1 MAAKLNLN
9 RIRALQT
16 DARENIES
24 YLDPETP
31 KALEQYTAKMKAV
44 LLRDPQLLE
53 SLPEYLPV
61 ALYGRVKFVP
71 AAKAKWQ
78 HWLSTGT
85 APDWD
90 EFKTSAAFNN
100 ADIELV
106 KAIRAFSEPLLIESC
121 AVLFLMEHG
130 DSISKSKPDQGAA
143 TADGDADEQS
153 DDDFNAGNDSYGS
166 DDYDSDND
174 HDDGSDEP
182 GYDNQYD
189 DIRFNREK
197 PE

>member
-1 MAAKLNLN
+1 MAAKLNLK

-16 DARENIES
+16 DARENVES
-24 YLDPETP
+24 YSDPETP

-44 LLRDPQLLE
+44 LLRDPKLLE

-61 ALYGRVKFVP
+61 ALFGRVKFPP
-71 AAKAKWQ
+71 AAQRNWQ
-78 HWLSTGT
+78 QWLSSGT
-85 APDWD
+85 APGWD

-100 ADIELV
+100 ADLELV
-106 KAIRAFSEPLLIESC
+106 KAVRAYSEPLLIEAC
-121 AVLFLMEHG
+121 AVLFLMAHG
-130 DSISKSKPDQGAA
+130 DAP
-143 TADGDADEQS
+143 GDKASQYQSTEPSDEQA
-153 DDDFNAGNDSYGS
+153 DDDYADDNYQRDS
-166 DDYDSDND
+166 DDYDDDNSDD
-174 HDDGSDEP
+174 DEP

>member
-1 MAAKLNLN
+1 MAAKLNLK

-61 ALYGRVKFVP
+61 ALYGRVKFMP

-78 HWLSTGT
+78 QWLSTGT
-85 APDWD
+85 APGWD

-130 DSISKSKPDQGAA
+130 DAGSTGGNQASE
-143 TADGDADEQS
+143 TNADNTFDNDSEQS
-153 DDDFNAGNDSYGS
+153 DDDFAGDSYGN
-166 DDYDSDND
+166 DDYDE
-174 HDDGSDEP
+174 DDSDEP

>member
-1 MAAKLNLN
+1 MAAKLNLT

-24 YLDPETP
+24 YSDPETP
-31 KALEQYTAKMKAV
+31 RALEQYTAKMKAV
-44 LLRDPQLLE
+44 LLRDPKLLE

-61 ALYGRVKFVP
+61 ALFGRVKFPP
-71 AAKAKWQ
+71 AAKVKWQ
-78 HWLSTGT
+78 QWLSTGT

-100 ADIELV
+100 ADLELV
-106 KAIRAFSEPLLIESC
+106 KAIRAYSEPLLIESC
-121 AVLFLMEHG
+121 AVLFLMAHA
-130 DSISKSKPDQGAA
+130 DSIGSTGATPA
-143 TADGDADEQS
+143 A
-153 DDDFNAGNDSYGS
+153 
-166 DDYDSDND
+166 DND
-174 HDDGSDEP
+174 HDEQADDDEFAANGYDSDDYQDDEDPDEP

>member
-1 MAAKLNLN
+1 MAAKLNLT

-44 LLRDPQLLE
+44 LLQDPELLA

-85 APDWD
+85 APSWD
-90 EFKTSAAFNN
+90 DFKTSAAFNN

-106 KAIRAFSEPLLIESC
+106 KAIRAYSEPLLIESC
-121 AVLFLMEHG
+121 AVLFLMEFG
-130 DSISKSKPDQGAA
+130 DNSNTAGHNEIAA
-143 TADGDADEQS
+143 DNDEQQN
-153 DDDFNAGNDSYGS
+153 DDNDSYDDNDYRS
-166 DDYDSDND
+166 DDFSND
-174 HDDGSDEP
+174 DYEDSDEP

-189 DIRFNREK
+189 EIRFNREK